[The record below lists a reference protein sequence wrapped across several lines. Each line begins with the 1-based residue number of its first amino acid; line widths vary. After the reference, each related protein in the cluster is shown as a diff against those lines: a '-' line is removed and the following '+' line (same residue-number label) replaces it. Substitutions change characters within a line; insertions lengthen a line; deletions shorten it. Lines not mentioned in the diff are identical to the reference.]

1 MLMPRNLNAM
11 WPEIYPGASVQQY
24 PNFHQNRVMLFTLLI
39 LGLALGPRPSLAIE
53 CEGARPSATVSD
65 PTAAPGAVRTRP
77 VHNSD
82 GSVCA
87 VFVDY
92 LGPDSRLEKV
102 EIFDHEFRLL
112 AYELYSYEPGLLPYE
127 HAWTKMEVYSADGDL
142 LFWQTHDDGPF
153 DPAGDLI
160 EGCRIAEFLGHL
172 PHSWFIENDECR
184 GDS

>member
-1 MLMPRNLNAM
+1 MR
-11 WPEIYPGASVQQY
+11 PEIHPVASVQQN
-24 PNFHQNRVMLFTLLI
+24 PNFRQNRVTPLTLLI
-39 LGLALGPRPSLAIE
+39 LGLALGPQTSLAID
-53 CEGARPSATVSD
+53 CKGARPSATLTD

-77 VHNSD
+77 VHSSD

-102 EIFDHEFRLL
+102 EIFDREFRLL
-112 AYELYSYEPGLLPYE
+112 AYELYSYESGLLPFE
-127 HAWTKMEVYSADGDL
+127 RAWTKMEVYSADGDL
-142 LFWQTHDDGPF
+142 LFWQTHDKGPF

-172 PHSWFIENDECR
+172 PRSWFIENEECHD
-184 GDS
+184 DS